1 MCVREREY
9 RLNAITVNVK
19 SDLETAQEKLGRE
32 AAWNL
37 PDRFSQDVYYT
48 MNTFMLS
55 LINMFFVDET
65 Y

>member
-1 MCVREREY
+1 M
-9 RLNAITVNVK
+9 NVK
-19 SDLETAQEKLGRE
+19 SDFETAQEKLGRE